1 MATPMPQLMRRLFL
15 PGLALSWAF
24 GTAVPAVMAADL
36 TDVRVVLFSLPE
48 TVWQAKLA
56 DQQLSSADLHTRL
69 EALVATREAQ
79 CPIDARCTL
88 KDDGEPLTWKRG
100 GMRQFTTAWNVL
112 ERGKGLG
119 VTPAQHEERFI
130 GSSLTFE
137 DAAVRSDGT
146 LRVELALLHHTA
158 PPGMRRFN
166 FAQAA
171 EGAERDRLSVEYP
184 EFARLEWRGKLS
196 LTPGWQLVTQALHD
210 AEDKL
215 AGGKAPL
222 PRRHLLFIAAAEV
235 AQAADDMREARQVVI
250 RLPELEAVE
259 IMAETTTPAQGIT
272 TEAAR
277 VAALWQAVRA
287 GRARVISDVTST
299 VRLGGTALLQQGHH
313 AWLPSELEQDFD
325 LLQMPPVGFD
335 EYFAGTTLQ
344 ASFSPSSATLDWQGR
359 CIPRGPLMVKWP
371 VSWLRPFDDRKP
383 DAQPPFPRG
392 WLDFHDTF
400 EQSTTGSVALRSPRM
415 QILAVMPPADQV
427 WPGDRADRWLDVF
440 LAQVKKPGEVPP
452 TTPDPEPAPEAEP
465 KPAAATAASLVPA
478 DPFAPVS
485 PVTSPLR
492 PLPHGQMT
500 LFYGIGIGPAEAA
513 QITLK
518 REPDHDAALLER
530 LLARVRAG
538 TARLA
543 LCIGSGH
550 DPTSRQNLSS
560 VRLHQV
566 PTEMPSIPSAW
577 NDTHIG
583 TSLELEHT
591 TFSLHHDIAPPGRSE
606 WKLALDDSQA
616 VMWQPRPRFLN
627 LRGDTPALVGTHLVG
642 LLHVPEVLQQP
653 KPDGPNAGANTSA
666 SGSPTPSG
674 LRDETILVFSQR
686 RTHPQP
692 ENLNADRAPVEAEVI
707 VLEMPGT
714 SVDEFE
720 GLPGD
725 PPPDEED
732 DRFSQL
738 MSRVQTGEVR
748 VAAHLLA
755 AGHYG
760 RMNALI
766 VEQHQHATEFDPPD
780 SKDQPRMR
788 PTALDTIPAGTELE
802 IDVEPDGESPLKLF
816 ANVSL
821 KHSTGLPVEPDLPA
835 TLATFAKDENAPY
848 PAGPHPQETWISIPG
863 AYLPDGAGIH
873 LRAGKPFCLGARKP
887 EGLDRKVIHV
897 AYLRVRRL

>member
-1 MATPMPQLMRRLFL
+1 MRPLMRRLFL
-15 PGLALSWAF
+15 YGLALSGAL
-24 GTAVPAVMAADL
+24 GTAAPAFAADL
-36 TDVRVVLFSLPE
+36 AEVRVMLFSLPE

-56 DQQLSSADLHTRL
+56 EQQLGAPELHTRL

-79 CPIDARCTL
+79 CPIDTRCTL

-100 GMRQFTTAWNVL
+100 GIRQFTTAWQVL

-119 VTPAQHEERFI
+119 VTPKKHEERFI
-130 GSSLTFE
+130 GSTLTFE
-137 DAAVRSDGT
+137 DAAVQSDGT

-158 PPGMRRFN
+158 SPGMRRIN

-171 EGAERDRLSVEYP
+171 EGAERDRLSIEYP
-184 EFARLEWRGKLS
+184 EFARLDWRGKIS
-196 LTPGWQLVTQALHD
+196 LTPGWQLLTQVLHD

-215 AGGKAPL
+215 DGGKALL

-235 AQAADDMREARQVVI
+235 AKAADDTREARQVVI

-259 IMAETTTPAQGIT
+259 ILAGTTTPPPAQGPA

-277 VAALWQAVRA
+277 VAALWQAVKA
-287 GRARVISDVTST
+287 GRARVLSDVTSV
-299 VRLGGTALLQQGHH
+299 VRLDETALLQQGSH

-325 LLQMPPVGFD
+325 LLQMPPLGFQED
-335 EYFAGTTLQ
+335 FAGTSLQ
-344 ASFSPSSATLDWQGR
+344 CSVAPDAATLGWQGQ

-371 VSWLRPFDDRKP
+371 VSWLRPFDDRRP

-400 EQSTTGSVALRSPRM
+400 QQETSGSVALRSARM
-415 QILAVMPPADQV
+415 QILAIMPPADQV
-427 WPGDRADRWLDVF
+427 WPGDRAGRWLDVF

-452 TTPDPEPAPEAEP
+452 ITPEPEPAPEPEA
-465 KPAAATAASLVPA
+465 KTKAAAAAANLIPA
-478 DPFAPVS
+478 DPFEQPPA
-485 PVTSPLR
+485 TSPLK
-492 PLPHGQMT
+492 PLPQGQMT
-500 LFYGIGIGPAEAA
+500 IFYGIGIGPAEAA

-518 REPDHDAALLER
+518 REPENDAALLEK
-530 LLARVRAG
+530 LLARTRAG

-543 LCIGSGH
+543 LCIGSGNYPFAH
-550 DPTSRQNLSS
+550 QSLNS

-577 NDTHIG
+577 SATHIG
-583 TSLELEHT
+583 TSLEVEHT

-606 WKLALDDSQA
+606 WKLALDDPQA

-642 LLHVPEVLQQP
+642 LLHVPEVLQQS
-653 KPDGPNAGANTSA
+653 KPDGQNGSTNADA
-666 SGSPTPSG
+666 TPSG

-686 RTHPQP
+686 RGHPLP
-692 ENLNADRAPVEAEVI
+692 KDFDDGRAPVEAEVI
-707 VLEMPGT
+707 VLEMPGA

-748 VAAHLLA
+748 VAAHILIT
-755 AGHYG
+755 GRRE

-788 PTALDTIPAGTELE
+788 PTALDTIPAGTEFV
-802 IDVEPDGESPLKLF
+802 IDVQPGPEPPFELF

-835 TLATFAKDENAPY
+835 TLAIFAKDENAPY
-848 PAGPHPQETWISIPG
+848 PAGPHPQETWISASG
-863 AYLPDGAGIH
+863 TYLPDSPGLH
-873 LRAGKPFCLGARKP
+873 LRPGKPFCLGARKP
-887 EGLDRKVIHV
+887 AGLDRKVIHV

>member
-1 MATPMPQLMRRLFL
+1 MPLLMRRLFL
-15 PGLALSWAF
+15 PGLALSWALV
-24 GTAVPAVMAADL
+24 TAVPAAVAADL
-36 TDVRVVLFSLPE
+36 TDVRVMLFSLPE

-56 DQQLSSADLHTRL
+56 EQHLGAPELHTRL
-69 EALVATREAQ
+69 EAMVATREAQ

-100 GMRQFTTAWNVL
+100 GIRQFTSSWNVL

-119 VTPAQHEERFI
+119 VTPAKHEERFI
-130 GSSLTFE
+130 GSTLTFE
-137 DAAVRSDGT
+137 DAAVQSDGT
-146 LRVELALLHHTA
+146 LRVKLALYHHTGS
-158 PPGMRRFN
+158 PGMRRFN
-166 FAQAA
+166 FALAA

-184 EFARLEWRGKLS
+184 EFARLDWSGKIS
-196 LTPGWQLVTQALHD
+196 LTPGWQLVTQSLHD
-210 AEDKL
+210 PEDKL
-215 AGGKAPL
+215 PGEKAPL
-222 PRRHLLFIAAAEV
+222 PRRHLLFITAAEV
-235 AQAADDMREARQVVI
+235 AKADNDMREVRQVVI

-259 IMAETTTPAQGIT
+259 ILAGTTTPAQGPT

-277 VAALWQAVRA
+277 VAALWQAVKA
-287 GRARVISDVTST
+287 GRARVLSDVTSML
-299 VRLGGTALLQQGHH
+299 RLGGTALLLQGHP

-325 LLQMPPVGFD
+325 LLQMPPLGFD

-344 ASFSPSSATLDWQGR
+344 ASFSPSSATLGWQGQ
-359 CIPRGPLMVKWP
+359 CIPRGPIMVKWP

-400 EQSTTGSVALRSPRM
+400 DETTNGYVALRSARM

-427 WPGDRADRWLDVF
+427 WPGDRVDRWLDVF

-452 TTPDPEPAPEAEP
+452 TTPEPEPAPEPES
-465 KPAAATAASLVPA
+465 KTKAAAAASLIPA
-478 DPFAPVS
+478 DPFAPAAPAS
-485 PVTSPLR
+485 SPLKA
-492 PLPHGQMT
+492 LPQGQMT
-500 LFYGIGIGPAEAA
+500 IFYGIGIGPAEAA

-518 REPDHDAALLER
+518 REPENDAALLEK

-550 DPTSRQNLSS
+550 EPTSRQSLNS

-577 NDTHIG
+577 SDTPIG

-606 WKLALDDSQA
+606 WKLALDDPQA

-627 LRGDTPALVGTHLVG
+627 LRGDTPALRGTHLVG
-642 LLHVPEVLQQP
+642 LLHVPEVLQQS
-653 KPDGPNAGANTSA
+653 KPVAENDSAGADANA
-666 SGSPTPSG
+666 PTPSG

-686 RTHPQP
+686 RGHPQP
-692 ENLNADRAPVEAEVI
+692 KELDDNRAPIEAEVI
-707 VLEMPGT
+707 VLEMPGA

-748 VAAHLLA
+748 VAAHVLTT
-755 AGHYG
+755 GRHE

-788 PTALDTIPAGTELE
+788 PTALDTISAGTEFE
-802 IDVEPDGESPLKLF
+802 IDVQPGMEPPFEVF
-816 ANVSL
+816 VNFSL
-821 KHSTGLPVEPDLPA
+821 KHSTALPVEPDLPT
-835 TLATFAKDENAPY
+835 TLAIFAQDEDTPY
-848 PAGPHPQETWISIPG
+848 PAGPHPQETWISASG
-863 AYLPDGAGIH
+863 TYLPDSTGLH
-873 LRAGKPFCLGARKP
+873 LRPGKPFCLGARKP
-887 EGLDRKVIHV
+887 DGLDRKVIHV